1 MYAALA
7 TTAVV
12 VLLSALLARLPYL
25 WILPRPLPDIPH
37 NPITSLLGDVTAI
50 AQYEKDGKGVFTD
63 FIAHL
68 TAIHGPILQI
78 LLPRR
83 RIVVVA
89 DRVEAERIIL
99 SGKAVD
105 TSERLRKIF
114 ATALPNSQLALP
126 ANEVWKKHRRLAGP
140 SMSRR
145 YLERMASRI
154 SFGANELVGL
164 WRAKIGLVGNSAFD
178 VAMDFHLATM
188 LPQPDFPPL
197 YKAGEVIAEGF
208 KRALQS
214 PCPGITTC
222 DAIARTRERE
232 AGLGRTGQGLS
243 TNADCVLDMI
253 VQREIQEGAEALGDK
268 DILDEL
274 ITYFFGGQDTTASV
288 LSWLVKYLPIDP
300 EIQRQLHD
308 EMCTVFGVDAE
319 SAEPLDFNVIDDPER
334 VPILEAVVAET
345 LRCAGVASI
354 ISRELLRDEVILG
367 RLIPKGTQL
376 FFATGL
382 MSKSEAEWGSDAK
395 EWRPS
400 RWLTLEGAFN
410 RSAGPSIPFGMGQR
424 SCFGQ
429 RLAVLQ
435 LKIYVATMSREFFF
449 KPVPPEV
456 DSWEASELILRRPKM
471 SYVSLERWDF
481 KSE

>member
-12 VLLSALLARLPYL
+12 VLLSALLARPSYL

-37 NPITSLLGDVTAI
+37 NPITSLLGDVPAI

-105 TSERLRKIF
+105 TSERLRTIF

-126 ANEVWKKHRRLAGP
+126 ANEVWKKHRRIAGP

-178 VAMDFHLATM
+178 VAMYFHLATM
-188 LPQPDFPPL
+188 DNIINIALGESIGAVKSAYSALPLTYSHSTNVAQLPQPDFPPL

-214 PCPGITTC
+214 PCPGITTWLFTYTSPTWWKFYKLLTSFFS
-222 DAIARTRERE
+222 DAIVRTRTRE

-274 ITYFFGGQDTTASV
+274 MTYFFGGQDTTASV
-288 LSWLVKYLPIDP
+288 LSWLVKYLPIDL

-319 SAEPLDFNVIDDPER
+319 SAEPLDFNLIDDPER

-354 ISRELLRDEVILG
+354 ISRER
-367 RLIPKGTQL
+367 
-376 FFATGL
+376 A
-382 MSKSEAEWGSDAK
+382 
-395 EWRPS
+395 
-400 RWLTLEGAFN
+400 
-410 RSAGPSIPFGMGQR
+410 
-424 SCFGQ
+424 
-429 RLAVLQ
+429 
-435 LKIYVATMSREFFF
+435 Y
-449 KPVPPEV
+449 
-456 DSWEASELILRRPKM
+456 
-471 SYVSLERWDF
+471 
-481 KSE
+481 